1 MLVTIGRI
9 LWMHW
14 PALIAW
20 TLLGGLGHH
29 FALQLAGWV
38 GAFTTLGGV
47 LILPLA
53 ALSRLMSLV
62 AMFLIVRDSLA
73 NLQTLAPTPTSVKE
87 RRATFINALF
97 ASILPFF
104 AVYAAWGMFAE
115 DRRIFVSR
123 MLQNSLNEGTL
134 VTGQSQD
141 LTLNPL
147 TISITLIAFG
157 ARWALKRW
165 QAKLPIWT
173 RTVAVYFEA
182 LWVTLFIAF
191 VTATLRNLTSWM
203 DSRIALVWLHDAREW
218 LSDHLAPLLWGW
230 ESIEWLVGQLGGLL
244 LEPLAWLTVAGVIYG
259 QALKIERRGP
269 THRLA
274 KEASTRF
281 SRIPDGVRKRAKELT
296 GGITDKIME
305 FGGVLGLMFRSGPTL
320 IAGYILLYTVA
331 KAADPVGEWAATR
344 ILGPHDRN
352 SYWIY
357 ADVFVT
363 FMTLV
368 ALEPIRTAVVASAY
382 DTTLGTTTSPQA
394 KLQQPVVSAR
404 G

>member
-1 MLVTIGRI
+1 
-9 LWMHW
+9 MHW

-29 FALQLAGWV
+29 FALQLAGWI

-53 ALSRLMSLV
+53 ALSRLISLV
-62 AMFLIVRDSLA
+62 AMFLIVRDSLT
-73 NLQTLAPTPTSVKE
+73 NLQTLAPLPASAKE
-87 RRATFINALF
+87 RRATFFNALF
-97 ASILPFF
+97 VSILPFF
-104 AVYAAWGMFAE
+104 AVYAAWGMFGE

-123 MLQNSLNEGTL
+123 MLENSLREGTL
-134 VTGQSQD
+134 GTGQSDD

-147 TISITLIAFG
+147 TITVTLVAFG

-165 QAKLPIWT
+165 QDKLPQWT
-173 RTVAVYFEA
+173 RVVAVYFEA

-191 VTATLRNLTSWM
+191 VTYTLTNFTNWM
-203 DSRIALVWLHDAREW
+203 NSRIALVWLHDIRGW
-218 LSDHLAPLLWGW
+218 LSEHLSPLLWLW
-230 ESIEWLVGQLGGLL
+230 ETLEWLIGQLGGLL

-259 QALKIERRGP
+259 QALKIERFKP
-269 THRLA
+269 KHRIVE
-274 KEASTRF
+274 EASTRV
-281 SRIPDGVRKRAKELT
+281 SRIPEGVRKRAKELT
-296 GGITDKIME
+296 GGITDKIAE

-331 KAADPVGEWAATR
+331 KAADPAGEWLATR
-344 ILGPHDRN
+344 VLGPHDRN
-352 SYWIY
+352 AFWVY
-357 ADVFVT
+357 ADILVT

-368 ALEPIRTAVVASAY
+368 ALEPIRTAVVAAAY
-382 DTTLGTTTSPQA
+382 DTTLGTTMADEKA
-394 KLQQPVVSAR
+394 KPVVSAR

>member
-1 MLVTIGRI
+1 
-9 LWMHW
+9 MHW

-29 FALQLAGWV
+29 FALQLAGWI

-53 ALSRLMSLV
+53 ALSRLISLV
-62 AMFLIVRDSLA
+62 AMFLIVRDSLT
-73 NLQTLAPTPTSVKE
+73 NLQTLAPLPSSAKE

-97 ASILPFF
+97 VSILPFF
-104 AVYAAWGMFAE
+104 AVYAAWGMFGE

-123 MLQNSLNEGTL
+123 MLENSLREGTL
-134 VTGQSQD
+134 GTGQSDD

-147 TISITLIAFG
+147 TITVTLVAFG

-165 QAKLPIWT
+165 QDKLPQWT
-173 RTVAVYFEA
+173 RVVAVYFEA

-191 VTATLRNLTSWM
+191 VTYTLTNFTNWM
-203 DSRIALVWLHDAREW
+203 NSRIALVWLHDIRGW
-218 LSDHLAPLLWGW
+218 LSEHLSPLLWLW
-230 ESIEWLVGQLGGLL
+230 ETLEWLIGQLGGLL

-259 QALKIERRGP
+259 QALKIERFKP
-269 THRLA
+269 KHRIVE
-274 KEASTRF
+274 EASTRV
-281 SRIPDGVRKRAKELT
+281 SRIPEGVRKRAKELT
-296 GGITDKIME
+296 GGITDKIAE

-331 KAADPVGEWAATR
+331 KAADPAGEWLATR

-352 SYWIY
+352 AFWVY
-357 ADVFVT
+357 ADILVT

-368 ALEPIRTAVVASAY
+368 ALEPIRTAVVAAAY
-382 DTTLGTTTSPQA
+382 DTTLGTTMADEKA
-394 KLQQPVVSAR
+394 KPVVSAR

>member
-1 MLVTIGRI
+1 
-9 LWMHW
+9 MHW

-29 FALQLAGWV
+29 FALQLAGWI

-53 ALSRLMSLV
+53 ALSRLISLV
-62 AMFLIVRDSLA
+62 AMFLIVRDSLT
-73 NLQTLAPTPTSVKE
+73 NLQTLAPLPASAKE

-97 ASILPFF
+97 VSILPFF
-104 AVYAAWGMFAE
+104 AVYAAWGMFGE

-123 MLQNSLNEGTL
+123 MLENSLREGTL
-134 VTGQSQD
+134 GTGQSED

-147 TISITLIAFG
+147 TITVTLVAFG

-165 QAKLPIWT
+165 QDKLPQWT
-173 RTVAVYFEA
+173 RVVAVYFEA

-191 VTATLRNLTSWM
+191 VTYTLTNFTNWM
-203 DSRIALVWLHDAREW
+203 HSRIALVWLHDIRGW
-218 LSDHLAPLLWGW
+218 LSEHLSPLLWLW
-230 ESIEWLVGQLGGLL
+230 ETLEWLIGQLGGLL
-244 LEPLAWLTVAGVIYG
+244 IEPLAWLTVAGVIYG
-259 QALKIERRGP
+259 QALKIERFKP
-269 THRLA
+269 THRIVE
-274 KEASTRF
+274 EASTRV
-281 SRIPDGVRKRAKELT
+281 SRIPEGVRKRAKELT
-296 GGITDKIME
+296 GGITDKIAE

-331 KAADPVGEWAATR
+331 KAADPAGEWLATR

-352 SYWIY
+352 AFWVY
-357 ADVFVT
+357 ADILVT

-368 ALEPIRTAVVASAY
+368 ALEPIRTAVVAAAY
-382 DTTLGTTTSPQA
+382 DTTLGTTMADEKA
-394 KLQQPVVSAR
+394 KPVVSAR

>member
-1 MLVTIGRI
+1 
-9 LWMHW
+9 MHW

-29 FALQLAGWV
+29 FALQLAGWI

-53 ALSRLMSLV
+53 ALSRLISLV
-62 AMFLIVRDSLA
+62 AMFLIVRDSLT
-73 NLQTLAPTPTSVKE
+73 NLQTLAPLPASAKE

-97 ASILPFF
+97 VSILPFF
-104 AVYAAWGMFAE
+104 AVYAAWGMFGE
-115 DRRIFVSR
+115 DRRTFVSR
-123 MLQNSLNEGTL
+123 MLENSLREGTL
-134 VTGQSQD
+134 GTGQSDD

-147 TISITLIAFG
+147 TITVTLVAFG

-165 QAKLPIWT
+165 QDKLPQWT
-173 RTVAVYFEA
+173 RVVAVYFEA

-191 VTATLRNLTSWM
+191 VTYTLTNFTNWM
-203 DSRIALVWLHDAREW
+203 NSRIALVWLHDIRGW
-218 LSDHLAPLLWGW
+218 LSEHLSPLLWLW
-230 ESIEWLVGQLGGLL
+230 ETLEWLIGQLGGLL

-259 QALKIERRGP
+259 QALKIERFKP
-269 THRLA
+269 KHRIVE
-274 KEASTRF
+274 EASTRV
-281 SRIPDGVRKRAKELT
+281 SRIPEGVRKRAKELT
-296 GGITDKIME
+296 GGITDKIAD

-331 KAADPVGEWAATR
+331 KAADPAGEWLATR

-352 SYWIY
+352 AFWVY
-357 ADVFVT
+357 ADILVT

-368 ALEPIRTAVVASAY
+368 ALEPIRTAVVAAAY
-382 DTTLGTTTSPQA
+382 DTTLGTTMADEKA
-394 KLQQPVVSAR
+394 KPVVSAR